1 VVPPALFDPVTIMPE
16 TQEAVVKET
25 TRWRERERKL
35 VTALR
40 QVDEERRRLDEE
52 LEKVEEQ
59 VSYYD
64 SLTREMKRAL
74 GRPGLAGL
82 LSSLRKS

>member
-1 VVPPALFDPVTIMPE
+1 MVGS
-16 TQEAVVKET
+16 QEAVVKEA

-35 VTALR
+35 QFALR
-40 QVDEERRRLDEE
+40 QVEEERRRLDRE
-52 LEKVEEQ
+52 LIKVEEQ

-74 GRPGLAGL
+74 GRPGISSL

>member
-1 VVPPALFDPVTIMPE
+1 MPE
-16 TQEAVVKET
+16 SQEALVKEA

-35 VTALR
+35 KTALH
-40 QVDEERRRLDEE
+40 QLDEERRRLDDE
-52 LEKVEEQ
+52 LTKVEEQ
-59 VSYYD
+59 VAYYD

-74 GRPGLAGL
+74 GRPGLSGL

>member
-1 VVPPALFDPVTIMPE
+1 MVE
-16 TQEAVVKET
+16 SQEAIVKEA

-35 VTALR
+35 QTALR
-40 QVDEERRRLDEE
+40 QVEEERRRLDQE
-52 LEKVEEQ
+52 LIKVEEQ

-64 SLTREMKRAL
+64 SLTREMKRAF
-74 GRPGLAGL
+74 GRPGISSF

>member
-1 VVPPALFDPVTIMPE
+1 MPD
-16 TQEAVVKET
+16 TQEAVVKEA

-35 VTALR
+35 QTALR
-40 QVDEERRRLDEE
+40 QLEEERRRLDRE
-52 LEKVEEQ
+52 LEKVVEQ

-74 GRPGLAGL
+74 GRPGLSGL